1 MKKGLLAESK
11 PMRLPRSS
19 FGRDQGWSRAIAVEP
34 GPKLGPSSDQKEEE
48 VPRQKGL
55 LAESN
60 SCACLAALFG
70 RDRDWSRAIAVE
82 PGPKLGPSSDQE
94 EEERSQFEEEES
106 TSRKDLRLR
115 VILVRLP

>member
-1 MKKGLLAESK
+1 MAESNSCACLAA
-11 PMRLPRSS
+11 P
-19 FGRDQGWSRAIAVEP
+19 FGRDRDWSRAIAVEP

>member
-1 MKKGLLAESK
+1 MIALK
-11 PMRLPRSS
+11 
-19 FGRDQGWSRAIAVEP
+19 RARVWVIRAMPELKSVFCFDVFP
-34 GPKLGPSSDQKEEE
+34 
-48 VPRQKGL
+48 
-55 LAESN
+55 ESN

-94 EEERSQFEEEES
+94 EEQRSQFEEEES

>member
-34 GPKLGPSSDQKEEE
+34 GPKLGPSSDQEEE
-48 VPRQKGL
+48 Q
-55 LAESN
+55 
-60 SCACLAALFG
+60 
-70 RDRDWSRAIAVE
+70 
-82 PGPKLGPSSDQE
+82 
-94 EEERSQFEEEES
+94 RSQFEEEES

>member
-34 GPKLGPSSDQKEEE
+34 GPKLGPSSD
-48 VPRQKGL
+48 P
-55 LAESN
+55 
-60 SCACLAALFG
+60 
-70 RDRDWSRAIAVE
+70 
-82 PGPKLGPSSDQE
+82 E

>member
-19 FGRDQGWSRAIAVEP
+19 LGRDQG
-34 GPKLGPSSDQKEEE
+34 
-48 VPRQKGL
+48 
-55 LAESN
+55 
-60 SCACLAALFG
+60 
-70 RDRDWSRAIAVE
+70 WSRAIAVE

>member
-19 FGRDQGWSRAIAVEP
+19 FGRDQG
-34 GPKLGPSSDQKEEE
+34 
-48 VPRQKGL
+48 
-55 LAESN
+55 
-60 SCACLAALFG
+60 
-70 RDRDWSRAIAVE
+70 WSRAIAVE